1 MLGNKMLGTRLQQL
15 SAHINMTS
23 LVILHMEGIL
33 MAGYF
38 DLLTWNYRHRKGK
51 GQLQRAELAH
61 VNSYRTL
68 SCISIY
74 CFPKVIQLLQMGTP

>member
-38 DLLTWNYRHRKGK
+38 DLLT
-51 GQLQRAELAH
+51 
-61 VNSYRTL
+61 
-68 SCISIY
+68 
-74 CFPKVIQLLQMGTP
+74 